1 MADNKHTKG
10 DLQQM
15 QAVPLAG
22 KILMTKRRIREWHD
36 HFDGQVYVSF
46 SGGGRFQREE
56 AQRELQILGGK
67 DGRFRIFERA
77 EENVQLMQALR
88 GLPT

>member
-22 KILMTKRRIREWHD
+22 KILMTKRRIREWYD
-36 HFDGQVYVSF
+36 HFDGQVYPH
-46 SGGGRFQREE
+46 R
-56 AQRELQILGGK
+56 
-67 DGRFRIFERA
+67 
-77 EENVQLMQALR
+77 
-88 GLPT
+88 